1 MSNILAVDFKYT
13 ERIALKTTLRDYISY
28 SYDEHPD
35 IYTDDLRILDE
46 LRTDCLNLE
55 VGIEFPW
62 YSAFP
67 NNEKKPISH
76 KNFYYERACVLF
88 NIGAMYSKL
97 GISESRLTP
106 EGVKKACQYFQN
118 AAGCFKHL
126 DSSVVPEMRIL
137 PALDMSS
144 TTLNVLVNI
153 MLAQAQ
159 ECFWQKAVYE
169 KLKDGN
175 VAKLASQVS
184 AYYEAAFELATNN
197 PEVSKLLGQNWLT
210 HLQVKSWHFA
220 AASEFRKSCECISQN
235 KYGEEIARLRV
246 AEGYVN
252 RAFEQ
257 RKHLREAVIKD
268 LESLHTVVASNLSRA
283 VKDNDIIYLNTI
295 PSASSLTPIG
305 RASLANPVL
314 PPEVNDPISLM
325 NERSILGLPLFVKLV
340 PFAVH
345 QAHSVYSDR
354 KERLVKEEILLKL
367 QELTTICTSTLQSLN
382 LPSSSLDA
390 EDIPQSILANSQD
403 VRNEGGIT
411 RLNAM
416 FDSIQDASPNN
427 NQILDEALNILDQE
441 AMEDEEWEKKFGER
455 WTRKKSTAVNKD
467 VVDQGL
473 KHQQVLQQALKGDLA
488 IKNKLEQ
495 WSQPIELLGSD
506 REILKKTILSS
517 STFDASIQ
525 SDIKNREN
533 ELRNLINEAHAK
545 IGERNKTI
553 EEIKKVSNLDDIG
566 PKLLKEAAKITAN
579 GTAIKIEPAH
589 FEELFIEEL
598 KKYDKFLA
606 FMQREAENQ
615 EKLLNHIQ
623 GKYQEL
629 TEKRNKA
636 MNNSGRAETLE
647 KYKTAY
653 QKFREILS
661 NLQEGIKFYR
671 NFEAT
676 LRDYK
681 KKCQEFATN
690 RQKEGY
696 EIVRKLTSSTIDKA
710 WNNNS
715 PIVFSPQPN
724 LQQSSQ
730 SPRASGVWNPDK
742 NVKFSRNT

>member
-55 VGIEFPW
+55 VHQNALYRLLKYYGQLVFIGSKFPIDVGIEFPW

-67 NNEKKPISH
+67 NNEKKPVSH

-97 GISESRLTP
+97 GVSESRLTP
-106 EGVKKACQYFQN
+106 EGVKRACQYFQN
-118 AAGCFKHL
+118 SAGCFKHL
-126 DSSVVPEMRIL
+126 DSLVIPEMRI
-137 PALDMSS
+137 PPTLDMSS

-197 PEVSKLLGQNWLT
+197 PEVSKILGQNWLT

-268 LESLHTVVASNLSRA
+268 LESLHTVVTSNLSRA
-283 VKDNDIIYLNTI
+283 LKDNDIIYLNTI
-295 PSASSLTPIG
+295 PSASSLAPIG
-305 RASLANPVL
+305 RASLANPTL

-325 NERSILGLPLFVKLV
+325 SERSILGLPLFVKLV

-354 KERLVKEEILLKL
+354 RERLVKEEILFKL
-367 QELTTICTSTLQSLN
+367 HELTSICDSTLRSLN
-382 LPSSSLDA
+382 LPSSSLDT
-390 EDIPQSILANSQD
+390 EDHQIIPQSILENSQD

-427 NQILDEALNILDQE
+427 TQILDEALNILDQE
-441 AMEDEEWEKKFGER
+441 AMENEEWEKKFGER
-455 WTRKKSTAVNKD
+455 WTRKKSLVVNKD
-467 VVDQGL
+467 LVDL
-473 KHQQVLQQALKGDLA
+473 ITKHQQVLQQALKGDLA
-488 IKNKLEQ
+488 IQNKLEQ

-506 REILKKTILSS
+506 R
-517 STFDASIQ
+517 ARA
-525 SDIKNREN
+525 N
-533 ELRNLINEAHAK
+533 

-553 EEIKKVSNLDDIG
+553 EEVKKISNLDDIG

-589 FEELFIEEL
+589 FEELFIEEM
-598 KKYDKFLA
+598 KKYDNFLV
-606 FMQREAENQ
+606 FVQRETENQ
-615 EKLLNHIQ
+615 EKLLNQID
-623 GKYQEL
+623 GKYREL
-629 TEKRNKA
+629 TEKRKRA
-636 MNNSGRAETLE
+636 MNNPGRTETIE
-647 KYKTAY
+647 KFKMAY
-653 QKFREILS
+653 QKFREILL
-661 NLQEGIKFYR
+661 NLQEGIKFYH
-671 NFEAT
+671 NLEIT
-676 LRDYK
+676 LRDYQ
-681 KKCQEFATN
+681 KKCQEFATY
-690 RQKEGY
+690 RHKEGY
-696 EIVRKLTSSTIDKA
+696 ELVRTIDKA
-710 WNNNS
+710 WNS
-715 PIVFSPQPN
+715 TTPIVYSSQSN

-730 SPRASGVWNPDK
+730 SPRTSGVWNPDK
-742 NVKFSRNT
+742 NIKFSRNAGSS

>member
-1 MSNILAVDFKYT
+1 MSNILAVDFKQT

-55 VGIEFPW
+55 VHQNALYRLQKYYGQLVFIGAKFPIDVGIEFPW

-67 NNEKKPISH
+67 NNEKKPVAH

-106 EGVKKACQYFQN
+106 EGVKRACQYFQN

-126 DSSVVPEMRIL
+126 DNVVVPEMRIL
-137 PALDMSS
+137 PTSDMSS
-144 TTLNVLVNI
+144 AALNVLMNI

-184 AYYEAAFELATNN
+184 TYYETAFELATNN
-197 PEVSKLLGQNWLT
+197 PEVSKLIGQNWLT

-220 AASEFRKSCECISQN
+220 AAAKFRKSCECISQN

-252 RAFEQ
+252 RAFDQ
-257 RKHLREAVIKD
+257 RKNLREAVIKD
-268 LESLHTVVASNLSRA
+268 LESLHTVVTSNLSRA

-295 PSASSLTPIG
+295 PSASSLPQIG
-305 RASLANPVL
+305 RASLASPAL

-354 KERLVKEEILLKL
+354 KERLVKEEILFKL
-367 QELTTICTSTLQSLN
+367 NELTSICNSTLKSLN
-382 LPSSSLDA
+382 LSSLSLETD
-390 EDIPQSILANSQD
+390 DQIIPQLILANSQD
-403 VRNEGGIT
+403 VRNEGGVT

-441 AMEDEEWEKKFGER
+441 AIEDEEWEKKFGER
-455 WTRKKSTAVNKD
+455 WTRKKSIVANKD
-467 VVDQGL
+467 LIDQGL
-473 KHQQVLQQALKGDLA
+473 NHQQILQQAFKGDLA
-488 IKNKLEQ
+488 VKNKLEQ
-495 WSQPIELLGSD
+495 WSQHIESLGSD
-506 REILKKTILSS
+506 RSS
-517 STFDASIQ
+517 FTFDTSAQ
-525 SDIKNREN
+525 SNIKNRNN
-533 ELRNLINEAHAK
+533 ELRNLINEAHAN

-589 FEELFIEEL
+589 FEELFSEEL
-598 KKYDKFLA
+598 KKYDKYLELV
-606 FMQREAENQ
+606 QRETENQ
-615 EKLLNHIQ
+615 EKLLSNIER
-623 GKYQEL
+623 KYQEL
-629 TEKRNKA
+629 TEERNRV
-636 MNNSGRAETLE
+636 MNTFGRSETLE
-647 KYKTAY
+647 KFNTAY
-653 QKFREILS
+653 QKFKEILS

-671 NFEAT
+671 NFETT
-676 LRDYK
+676 LREYK
-681 KKCQEFATN
+681 KKCQEFAAF
-690 RQKEGY
+690 RHKEGY
-696 EIVRKLTSSTIDKA
+696 DIVL
-710 WNNNS
+710 
-715 PIVFSPQPN
+715 
-724 LQQSSQ
+724 
-730 SPRASGVWNPDK
+730 
-742 NVKFSRNT
+742 

>member
-1 MSNILAVDFKYT
+1 
-13 ERIALKTTLRDYISY
+13 
-28 SYDEHPD
+28 
-35 IYTDDLRILDE
+35 
-46 LRTDCLNLE
+46 
-55 VGIEFPW
+55 
-62 YSAFP
+62 
-67 NNEKKPISH
+67 
-76 KNFYYERACVLF
+76 
-88 NIGAMYSKL
+88 
-97 GISESRLTP
+97 
-106 EGVKKACQYFQN
+106 
-118 AAGCFKHL
+118 
-126 DSSVVPEMRIL
+126 
-137 PALDMSS
+137 
-144 TTLNVLVNI
+144 
-153 MLAQAQ
+153 AQ

-197 PEVSKLLGQNWLT
+197 PEVSKILGQNWLT

-220 AASEFRKSCECISQN
+220 AASEFRKSCECIGQN

-268 LESLHTVVASNLSRA
+268 LESLRTVVTSNLSRA
-283 VKDNDIIYLNTI
+283 LKDNDIIYLNTI
-295 PSASSLTPIG
+295 PSASSLASIG
-305 RASLANPVL
+305 RASLANPTL

-367 QELTTICTSTLQSLN
+367 QELTITYDSKLKFLN
-382 LPSSSLDA
+382 LPYSSLDT
-390 EDIPQSILANSQD
+390 EDQVIPQSILANSQD

-416 FDSIQDASPNN
+416 FDSIQDAAPNN
-427 NQILDEALNILDQE
+427 TQIIDEALSILDQE

-455 WTRKKSTAVNKD
+455 WTRKKSIVANKD
-467 VVDQGL
+467 LVDNGL

-488 IKNKLEQ
+488 IQNKLEQ
-495 WSQPIELLGSD
+495 WSQPID
-506 REILKKTILSS
+506 
-517 STFDASIQ
+517 STFDASTQ
-525 SDIKNREN
+525 SDIKSREN
-533 ELRNLINEAHAK
+533 ELRNLVNEAHAN
-545 IGERNKTI
+545 IVERNKTI
-553 EEIKKVSNLDDIG
+553 EEVKKISNLDDIG
-566 PKLLKEAAKITAN
+566 PKLQKEAAKITAN

-589 FEELFIEEL
+589 FEELFIEEM
-598 KKYDKFLA
+598 KKYDNYLVFV
-606 FMQREAENQ
+606 QRETENQ
-615 EKLLNHIQ
+615 EKLLNQID

-636 MNNSGRAETLE
+636 MNNPGRTETLE
-647 KYKTAY
+647 KFKTAY

-671 NFEAT
+671 NFETT
-676 LRDYK
+676 LRDYQ
-681 KKCQEFATN
+681 KKCQEFATY
-690 RQKEGY
+690 RHKEGY
-696 EIVRKLTSSTIDKA
+696 ELVRKLTSSTIDKA
-710 WNNNS
+710 WNSNT
-715 PIVFSPQPN
+715 PIVYSPQPN

-730 SPRASGVWNPDK
+730 SPRTSGVWNSDK
-742 NVKFSRNT
+742 NIKFSRNA

>member
-1 MSNILAVDFKYT
+1 
-13 ERIALKTTLRDYISY
+13 
-28 SYDEHPD
+28 
-35 IYTDDLRILDE
+35 
-46 LRTDCLNLE
+46 
-55 VGIEFPW
+55 
-62 YSAFP
+62 
-67 NNEKKPISH
+67 
-76 KNFYYERACVLF
+76 
-88 NIGAMYSKL
+88 
-97 GISESRLTP
+97 
-106 EGVKKACQYFQN
+106 
-118 AAGCFKHL
+118 
-126 DSSVVPEMRIL
+126 MRI
-137 PALDMSS
+137 PPTLDMSS

-197 PEVSKLLGQNWLT
+197 PEVSKLLNQNWLT
-210 HLQVKSWHFA
+210 HLQVKLWHFA
-220 AASEFRKSCECISQN
+220 AASEFRKSCECIGQN

-268 LESLHTVVASNLSRA
+268 LESLHTVVTSNLSRA

-411 RLNAM
+411 RLDAM

-455 WTRKKSTAVNKD
+455 WTRKKSIAVNKD
-467 VVDQGL
+467 LVDQGL

-495 WSQPIELLGSD
+495 WCQPIELLGSD

-525 SDIKNREN
+525 SDIKNREI
-533 ELRNLINEAHAK
+533 ELRNLINEAHAN

-598 KKYDKFLA
+598 KKYDKFLV
-606 FMQREAENQ
+606 FVQREVENQ
-615 EKLLNHIQ
+615 EKLLSHIQ

-629 TEKRNKA
+629 AEKRKRA

-653 QKFREILS
+653 QKFKEILS
-661 NLQEGIKFYR
+661 NLQEGIKVIFIY
-671 NFEAT
+671 FIWH
-676 LRDYK
+676 L
-681 KKCQEFATN
+681 
-690 RQKEGY
+690 
-696 EIVRKLTSSTIDKA
+696 
-710 WNNNS
+710 
-715 PIVFSPQPN
+715 
-724 LQQSSQ
+724 
-730 SPRASGVWNPDK
+730 
-742 NVKFSRNT
+742 